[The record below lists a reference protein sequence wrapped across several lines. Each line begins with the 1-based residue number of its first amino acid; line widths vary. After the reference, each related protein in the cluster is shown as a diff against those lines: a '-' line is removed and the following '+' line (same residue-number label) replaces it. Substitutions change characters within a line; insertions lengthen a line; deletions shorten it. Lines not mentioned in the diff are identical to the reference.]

1 MPLQVRGTRE
11 RGQLL
16 AAAPGKRCTLPLA
29 QSRGTER
36 GEQVAHVPV
45 VIIATGLLKGVHI
58 FEGDE
63 GIAAVLAPVQ
73 AMYGAR
79 DIFRHGNIGGAERVG
94 SFDKHAIDV
103 EEDGIERCGK
113 KERRCLFWT
122 CAATAAARTCTARCS
137 FLI

>member
-16 AAAPGKRCTLPLA
+16 AAAPGKRCTLPLT

-63 GIAAVLAPVQ
+63 RIAAVLAPAQ
-73 AMYGAR
+73 PMYGAR
-79 DIFRHGNIGGAERVG
+79 DIFRHGNIGGVERVG
-94 SFDKHAIDV
+94 IFDKHAIEAD
-103 EEDGIERCGK
+103 EDGIERSGTK
-113 KERRCLFWT
+113 KTR
-122 CAATAAARTCTARCS
+122 
-137 FLI
+137 